1 MRKRKACGEEV
12 KVQGKAGQGELKGKR
27 KAQVLLGDE
36 LKGKLHGRRY
46 CSVDELTREFLL
58 SYLEEKGV
66 ITFVQSLLS
75 VDVQTLAGA
84 SFCVTLDDQHNLVS
98 SLKAEIQNI
107 EGIPAFQQQLFLVG
121 GSENTS
127 TPLNDND
134 RITNSCSV
142 SLCVQPSLGMH
153 EYIFERMCG
162 LVVFILVLFELQ
174 NGSGSESLTFCILT
188 KQGTLWYTACRK
200 YFVLD
205 FVCLFLVDLKNRN
218 ACISG

>member
-1 MRKRKACGEEV
+1 MNARWGKIVV
-12 KVQGKAGQGELKGKR
+12 K
-27 KAQVLLGDE
+27 QV
-36 LKGKLHGRRY
+36 
-46 CSVDELTREFLL
+46 LL
-58 SYLEEKGV
+58 SYLEEKGD

-98 SLKAEIQNI
+98 SLKTEIQNI

-134 RITNSCSV
+134 RINNSCSV
-142 SLCVQPSLGMH
+142 SLCVQPSLGTH

-162 LVVFILVLFELQ
+162 LVVFILVLFGLQ
-174 NGSGSESLTFCILT
+174 NGSGRESLTYCILT
-188 KQGTLWYTACRK
+188 KQGTLRYTTCRDI
-200 YFVLD
+200 FSFGLCVP
-205 FVCLFLVDLKNRN
+205 FLVDLKNRN
-218 ACISG
+218 ACISGCPPCFPNKWRRP